1 MLRLTS
7 ALPTRE
13 SGHHLTP
20 TRENNMTRT
29 LLIAAALV
37 LYAGIASAADITWTV
52 DGVERAAIIYV
63 PKSPPPG
70 KLPLILSFH
79 GHGDDAQNFQFVGLH
94 QVWPDAIVVY
104 FQGLP
109 SRDGYPGWQVEP
121 GDYGDRDLKL
131 VDTAIA
137 SLRKKYD
144 IDDNRIY
151 ATGFSNGAHFTY
163 LLWATRPNVFAAFA
177 PVAGRIRASAIPK
190 VPRPLLHIGG
200 SRDAQVAF
208 TDQEA
213 AMRMAVRINGV
224 DGKGKACGSG
234 CTLYGADTAAP
245 VMTWIHPGGHEYP
258 RGTSERIATFF
269 HEHSLGGRD

>member
-1 MLRLTS
+1 VQ
-7 ALPTRE
+7 LPAPQSYVG
-13 SGHHLTP
+13 SGFS
-20 TRENNMTRT
+20 RT
-29 LLIAAALV
+29 VLLIAALV
-37 LYAGIASAADITWTV
+37 LSAGMASAADITWTV
-52 DGVERAAIIYV
+52 DGVERAAIIYA

-94 QVWPDAIVVY
+94 QAWPDAIVVY

-131 VDTAIA
+131 VDAALA
-137 SLRKKYD
+137 SLRKKYN
-144 IDDNRIY
+144 IDDTRIY

-177 PVAGRIRASAIPK
+177 PVAGRLRDSAIPK

-208 TDQEA
+208 ADQEA
-213 AMRMAVRINGV
+213 AMRKAVRINGV
-224 DGKGKACGSG
+224 DGKGKPCGTG
-234 CTLYGADTAAP
+234 CTLYGAETSAP

-258 RGTSERIATFF
+258 RGTSERIVMFF
-269 HEHSLGGRD
+269 HEHTLGVRD